1 MRSGVRIGVDVGSVR
16 VGLAACDPAGVLATP
31 VETVRRGR
39 GDVARIAALVTE
51 RDAIE
56 VVVGLP
62 VTLRNQRG
70 AAARAAEAYAGR
82 LAALLTCPVRLVD
95 ERLSTVGA
103 QRDLRAS
110 GVDSRRGRGV
120 VDQAAAAIILQ
131 AALEAER
138 RTGAA
143 PGRVVEPVRT
153 NEGER

>member
-1 MRSGVRIGVDVGSVR
+1 MRQGVRIGVDVGSVR

-39 GDVARIAALVTE
+39 GDLTRIAALVTE

-56 VVVGLP
+56 IVVGLP
-62 VTLRNQRG
+62 VTLRNERG
-70 AAARAAEAYAGR
+70 AAAQAAEAYAGR
-82 LAALLTCPVRLVD
+82 LAALVTCPVRLFD

-103 QRDLRAS
+103 QRELLAG

>member
-1 MRSGVRIGVDVGSVR
+1 VRAGVRIGVDVGSVR

-31 VETVRRGR
+31 VGTVRRGR
-39 GDVARIAALVTE
+39 GDLARIAALVTE

-56 VVVGLP
+56 IVVGLP
-62 VTLRNQRG
+62 VTLRNERG
-70 AAARAAEAYAGR
+70 AAAQAAEAYAGR
-82 LAALLTCPVRLVD
+82 LAALVTCPVRLFD

-103 QRDLRAS
+103 QRELRAG

-138 RTGAA
+138 RTGSA

>member
-1 MRSGVRIGVDVGSVR
+1 MRAGVRIGVDVGSVR

-39 GDVARIAALVTE
+39 GDLARIAALVTE

-56 VVVGLP
+56 IVVGLP
-62 VTLRNQRG
+62 VTLRNERG
-70 AAARAAEAYAGR
+70 AAAQAAEAYAGR
-82 LAALLTCPVRLVD
+82 LAALVTCPVRLFD

-103 QRDLRAS
+103 QRELRAG